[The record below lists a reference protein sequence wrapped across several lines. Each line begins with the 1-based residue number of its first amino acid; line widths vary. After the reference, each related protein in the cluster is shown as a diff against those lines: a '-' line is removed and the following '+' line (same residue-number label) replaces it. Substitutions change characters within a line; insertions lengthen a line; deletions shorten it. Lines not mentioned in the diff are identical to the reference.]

1 MKKLKSS
8 LLNMVLSLTIIAV
21 VAGALLAWVNDVTK
35 SRIEKINERKLSEGI
50 CSVMGAEDVV
60 VDSPQEKDE
69 YVFYPVR
76 NRQGSPV
83 GTAVSVVAQGFG
95 GDMKILVGFSP
106 TGEILGYTV
115 LSNAETP
122 GLGAKVTTWFQKNHE
137 GDIVGKN
144 PGKWMLSRLPPL
156 LQGLS
161 SMLSVR
167 LTSSCF
173 MKKRRMPR
181 QGLPLSM
188 VIRHITEYKNWRSD
202 E

>member
-60 VDSPQEKDE
+60 VYSPQEKDE

-144 PGKWMLSRLPPL
+144 PGKDNLTVRKDGGEVDAITASTITSRAFLNAVSQAYEQLFHEKEEDAQTGASPKY
-156 LQGLS
+156 G
-161 SMLSVR
+161 
-167 LTSSCF
+167 
-173 MKKRRMPR
+173 
-181 QGLPLSM
+181 
-188 VIRHITEYKNWRSD
+188 D
-202 E
+202 

>member
-144 PGKWMLSRLPPL
+144 PGKDNLTVRKDGGEVDAITASTITSRAFLNAVSQAYEQLFHEKEEDAQTGASPKY
-156 LQGLS
+156 G
-161 SMLSVR
+161 
-167 LTSSCF
+167 
-173 MKKRRMPR
+173 
-181 QGLPLSM
+181 
-188 VIRHITEYKNWRSD
+188 D
-202 E
+202 

>member
-35 SRIEKINERKLSEGI
+35 SRIEEINERKLSDGI

-137 GDIVGKN
+137 GDIIGKN
-144 PGKWMLSRLPPL
+144 PGKDNLTVRKDGGEVDAITASTITSRAFLNAVSQAYEQLFHEKEEDAQTGASPKY
-156 LQGLS
+156 G
-161 SMLSVR
+161 
-167 LTSSCF
+167 
-173 MKKRRMPR
+173 
-181 QGLPLSM
+181 
-188 VIRHITEYKNWRSD
+188 D
-202 E
+202 

>member
-144 PGKWMLSRLPPL
+144 PGKDNLTVRKDGGEVDAITASTITSRAFLNAVSQAYEQL
-156 LQGLS
+156 FHEKEEDAQTGAS
-161 SMLSVR
+161 S
-167 LTSSCF
+167 
-173 MKKRRMPR
+173 KY
-181 QGLPLSM
+181 G
-188 VIRHITEYKNWRSD
+188 D
-202 E
+202 

>member
-1 MKKLKSS
+1 
-8 LLNMVLSLTIIAV
+8 MVLSLTIIAV

-144 PGKWMLSRLPPL
+144 PGKDNLTVRKDGGEVDAITASTITSRAFLNAVSQAYEQLFHEKEEDAQTGASPKY
-156 LQGLS
+156 G
-161 SMLSVR
+161 
-167 LTSSCF
+167 
-173 MKKRRMPR
+173 
-181 QGLPLSM
+181 
-188 VIRHITEYKNWRSD
+188 D
-202 E
+202 

>member
-35 SRIEKINERKLSEGI
+35 FRIEKINERKLSEGI

-144 PGKWMLSRLPPL
+144 PGKDNLTVRKDGGEVDAITASTITSRAFLNAVSQAYEQLFHEKEEDAQTGASPKY
-156 LQGLS
+156 G
-161 SMLSVR
+161 
-167 LTSSCF
+167 
-173 MKKRRMPR
+173 
-181 QGLPLSM
+181 
-188 VIRHITEYKNWRSD
+188 D
-202 E
+202 

>member
-137 GDIVGKN
+137 GDIIGKN
-144 PGKWMLSRLPPL
+144 PGKDNMTVRKDGGEVDAITASTITSRAFLNAVSQAYEQLFHEKEEDAQTGASPKY
-156 LQGLS
+156 G
-161 SMLSVR
+161 
-167 LTSSCF
+167 
-173 MKKRRMPR
+173 
-181 QGLPLSM
+181 
-188 VIRHITEYKNWRSD
+188 D
-202 E
+202 